1 MKVIEN
7 TETFPSHRYYVD
19 VEEKFLNF
27 KPECRVLPARHWD
40 EPHMFFTLK
49 KRFEPGAPGFPKGG
63 FEVVGADGG
72 IYNFYLNE
80 VIVHPF
86 HLGMK
91 SFFTK
96 TQNVN
101 KEKISTGEKGKRGRP
116 KIDPSLKKTLP
127 TYVST
132 GGKRGRRPLDPE
144 VKAAREAAQLVKTK
158 ESGGKR
164 GRPKKQVS

>member
-1 MKVIEN
+1 MKINEN
-7 TETFPSHRYYVD
+7 TETFPSYKYFTD

-27 KPECRVLPARHWD
+27 KPNCRVLPARHWD

-96 TQNVN
+96 TQNIN
-101 KEKISTGEKGKRGRP
+101 KEKVSTGVKGKRGRP
-116 KIDPSLKKTLP
+116 KKDPSELKTLP
-127 TYVST
+127 KYVST

-144 VKAAREAAQLVKTK
+144 VKASKEAERIERQKRST
-158 ESGGKR
+158 GKR
-164 GRPKKQVS
+164 GRPKKQTS